1 MKWTDEDMSVAQWML
16 AQYRKKDYLPQ
27 ALAGREIRL

>member
-16 AQYRKKDYLPQ
+16 AQYRKRDYLPQ
-27 ALAGREIRL
+27 ALAAWEFRL